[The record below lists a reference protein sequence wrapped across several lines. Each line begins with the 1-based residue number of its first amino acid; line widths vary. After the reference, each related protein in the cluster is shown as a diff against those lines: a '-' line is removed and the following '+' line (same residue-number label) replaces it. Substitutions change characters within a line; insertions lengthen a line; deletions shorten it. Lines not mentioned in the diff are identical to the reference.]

1 MVESFSSDAVIGVT
15 FGWGSEDM
23 EMRYWR
29 WYGVGTRVGERGNW
43 RRVCDVDIAGGGES
57 VTVICELWIVKLLVC
72 QDTSWIEKFQFKVKH
87 PEKQIIESP

>member
-1 MVESFSSDAVIGVT
+1 MGIGGHGDKVLAVV
-15 FGWGSEDM
+15 WC
-23 EMRYWR
+23 
-29 WYGVGTRVGERGNW
+29 WYEGRGRGNW

-87 PEKQIIESP
+87 PEKRIIESA